1 MSGQSGWR
9 SRSRSRRFVRN
20 KETLELKDVV
30 DDAVGAAGAFD
41 VALLV
46 AGARIALERATDV
59 LVCCSDIAASSMN
72 YTGRFFE

>member
-20 KETLELKDVV
+20 KETLELEDVV
-30 DDAVGAAGAFD
+30 DDAVGAAGAVE

-46 AGARIALERATDV
+46 AGARTALERATDV
-59 LVCCSDIAASSMN
+59 LVC
-72 YTGRFFE
+72 